1 LPQGVNP
8 GVVRTDLYEASGMS
22 ADEVERLFA
31 KHAAMRPEN
40 VAEAVEYAL
49 ATPIDVQVHK
59 QYLRGN
65 QFCIMLIFGYFAARL
80 TT

>member
-1 LPQGVNP
+1 MKLRNILNVYDKKNTIFVCQGVNP

-31 KHAAMRPEN
+31 THAAMRPEN

-49 ATPIDVQVHK
+49 ATPIDVQVQK
-59 QYLRGN
+59 V
-65 QFCIMLIFGYFAARL
+65 F
-80 TT
+80 